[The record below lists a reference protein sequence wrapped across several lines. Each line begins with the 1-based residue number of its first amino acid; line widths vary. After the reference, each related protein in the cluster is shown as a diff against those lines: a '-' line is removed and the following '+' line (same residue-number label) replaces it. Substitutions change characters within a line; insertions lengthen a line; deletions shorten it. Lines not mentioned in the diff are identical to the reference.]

1 MSAKTGE
8 TKTVTLSGSF
18 VLNDIA
24 AWLAEQDVDIGPV
37 LAAEA
42 DLAGCGVA
50 LSVDVRHEDEEGN
63 PSETMTRVYAL
74 LDIVANPT
82 EDPEVG
88 SIQEAFLVGVGV
100 LSDITELWEWT
111 WNDSGSPVIE
121 YSIVITPFLR
131 TKVRVVNSDR
141 IPVEPDGPSSP
152 CHAVH
157 FDEVDAWVSDET
169 TECTVTAGGFD
180 LTRPFEWEESP
191 ELPAATVAA
200 GCAVPTVTPASW
212 PSGAVV
218 THGITEFTALADPD
232 AFEMPGEVTALHG
245 METSFG
251 TAYGTGN
258 NLVVTLDGDPVTSS
272 LAAQGTRQA
281 DKYGTFDLI
290 VRNWAETYS
299 GAELTLPVA
308 PDGSPTEDVGSPYS
322 AQRVYKEADWW
333 EYARPE
339 YIRPLVA
346 SAWAATA
353 DEDVDPDDLE
363 CELEES
369 GLDADPSPTYDCAV
383 LKIRREPAVSV
394 HHPADVTTPASSW
407 SLDGTTLSRTLIDNY
422 PWLLSK
428 DIDEGYDAVGPPQN
442 YEWLRHW
449 SDADAT
455 ALGTYV
461 TDVTNWANFG
471 FLKLTYTSDAAMT
484 LALSVVNRTYTITDQ
499 HVTGGARKSGFSWST
514 ADAAHDLGSVP
525 IVVGASQVVYI
536 DLQRGSDRLLQHV
549 LNVTFEGVTGGTL
562 TIVDLE
568 LVAYNPA
575 TEVEGVGRL
584 DLLASYR
591 RVDPAS
597 ELPLDYVGYRG
608 TAEGARAIVAPD
620 ETEDRTGEAGLR
632 CVERLTGD
640 GTGEILDHLVELDA
654 VATNLAHQEGIV
666 VDGFGDSPPPWEAGA
681 AAFDAAFEDADSDLQ
696 LGTLYAS
703 DVAEV
708 YDGELGTHSSTLTAV
723 IVRPRVGRLRWAAG
737 RDNQIV
743 VRKVLRGNLHGLVR
757 DGSGNRAADQPM
769 TLWEVDAVDR
779 TPVSAAAQVTDDW
792 GRYRFGGLGGF
803 REERYGLARSTADGE
818 PSASS
823 LAGWYQVRNRGRD
836 WLPLIVTIV
845 TPGHDGIC
853 MAYSPWGTVVIAR
866 GYGIRWP
873 SEPASGPGLLVDR
886 YSRYENDGLLPA
898 LTVQAHAERRF
909 PGLHVH
915 AGGRLWL
922 VAEDDGD
929 IVLMDSAATGSA
941 GSDVDLLTGHTHP
954 ALASDPHLRHAWMVA
969 RRTSDGE
976 FVVFALRRPTGA
988 DAPEFE
994 QLAEL
999 GDCDEVTGDI
1009 TVIEDG
1015 GLYVVR
1021 VLDSTIHAH
1030 LSLDGG
1036 YTWAELTA

>member
-8 TKTVTLSGSF
+8 TKTVTLAGQF
-18 VLNDIA
+18 VLNNIA

-42 DLAGCGVA
+42 DLNGCGVA
-50 LSVDVRHEDEEGN
+50 MSIDVRHEDAEGN
-63 PSETMTRVYAL
+63 PSETMTRVYAI
-74 LDIVANPT
+74 LDIVANPS

-88 SIQEAFLVGVGV
+88 SIQQEFLVGVGV

-121 YSIVITPFLR
+121 YDITITPLWR
-131 TKVRVVNSDR
+131 TKLRQVNSDR
-141 IPVEPDGPSSP
+141 IPVDPDGPSSP

-180 LTRPFEWEESP
+180 LTRPFEWDESP

-200 GCAVPTVTPASW
+200 GCAVPTVTPETW

-218 THGITEFTALADPD
+218 THGVTEYTALADPD
-232 AFEMPGEVTALHG
+232 AMEMDFEQT
-245 METSFG
+245 TSFG
-251 TAYGTGN
+251 AATGSGN
-258 NLVVTLDGDPVTSS
+258 SLTVTLDGDPVTSS
-272 LAAQGTRQA
+272 LSASGTRQA
-281 DKYGTFDLI
+281 DKYGTFDLQI
-290 VRNWAETYS
+290 ANWAEAYS
-299 GAELTLPVA
+299 WAELTLPVA
-308 PDGSPTEDVGSPYS
+308 PDGSPTEDVGAPYS
-322 AQRVYKEADWW
+322 AQRVYKEASWW
-333 EYARPE
+333 SYARPT

-353 DEDVDPDDLE
+353 DEVVDPTDYE

-369 GLDADPSPTYDCAV
+369 GLDADPSPTYDCGV
-383 LKIRREPAVSV
+383 LTIRREPAVSV
-394 HHPADVTTPASSW
+394 DHPADVTTPASEW
-407 SLDGTTLSRTLIDNY
+407 VLDGTTLSRELVDNY

-428 DIDEGYDAVGPPQN
+428 TTGEGYDTIGPPQN

-455 ALGTYV
+455 ALSTYV
-461 TDVTNWANFG
+461 TDVCNWANFG

-484 LALSVVNRTYTITDQ
+484 LALSVVNRVYTITDP
-499 HVTGGARKSGFSWST
+499 HVTGGDRKTGFAWST
-514 ADAAHDLGSVP
+514 ADTEHQLGNVE
-525 IVVGASQVVYI
+525 IAVGTSEVVYI

-549 LNVTFEGVTGGTL
+549 LTVTFEGVTGGTL
-562 TIVDLE
+562 TIEDLE
-568 LVAYNPA
+568 LVAYNPT

-591 RVDPAS
+591 RVDPSS

-608 TAEGARAIVAPD
+608 TAEGARALIAPD
-620 ETEDRTGEAGLR
+620 ETEDRTNEQGLR
-632 CVERLTGD
+632 CVERLTGS

-654 VATNLAHQEGIV
+654 VATNLAHQEGLV
-666 VDGFGDSPPPWEAGA
+666 VDGYGDSPPPWESGA
-681 AAFDAAFEDADSDLQ
+681 AAFDAAFEDAEANLQ

-708 YDGELGTHSSTLTAV
+708 YDGVLSTHATTLSAV

-757 DGSGNRAADQPM
+757 DGSGNRVANESV
-769 TLWEVDAVDR
+769 TLWEVDVAEG
-779 TPVSAAAQVTDDW
+779 TPVSAASQVTDDW
-792 GRYRFGGLGGF
+792 GRFLFSGLGGF
-803 REERYGLARSTADGE
+803 REERYGLAGATALGE
-818 PSASS
+818 PSTSS
-823 LAGWYQVRNRGRD
+823 LSGWYQVRNRGRD
-836 WLPLIVTIV
+836 WQPLVVTIV

-853 MAYSPWGTVVIAR
+853 MTYSPWGTVVIAR

-886 YSRYENDGLLPA
+886 YSRFENGGLLPA
-898 LTVQAHAERRF
+898 ETVQAHATRRF

-922 VAEDDGD
+922 VAEDGAD
-929 IVLMDSAATGSA
+929 IVLMDSAARGSS

-999 GDCDEVTGDI
+999 GSCDEVTGDI
-1009 TVIEDG
+1009 VRIDDG

-1036 YTWAELTA
+1036 YTWTELTA